1 MDDAVT
7 SILLRFVLAPFNG
20 IAAGWRVLDGL
31 LSGSL
36 NDWSLIRIDY
46 AGDRRV
52 ERAVEGGVA
61 SFGRQLGI
69 VEEAVRELA
78 RGAPG
83 EKMQR
88 LEAMMQAIEWVKEQR
103 LARADPRVDVPT
115 PVRPAFDGRGA
126 E

>member
-1 MDDAVT
+1 MDDAIT
-7 SILLRFVLAPFNG
+7 STLFQLLLAPFNG
-20 IAAGWRVLDGL
+20 MLAGWRVLEGL

-69 VEEAVRELA
+69 LEEAVRELA
-78 RGAPG
+78 LGAPG
-83 EKMQR
+83 EK
-88 LEAMMQAIEWVKEQR
+88 I
-103 LARADPRVDVPT
+103 
-115 PVRPAFDGRGA
+115 
-126 E
+126 

>member
-1 MDDAVT
+1 MDDAIT
-7 SILLRFVLAPFNG
+7 STLFRLLLAPFNG
-20 IAAGWRVLDGL
+20 MLAGWRVLEGL

-36 NDWSLIRIDY
+36 NNWSLIRIDY

-78 RGAPG
+78 LGAPG
-83 EKMQR
+83 EKIQR
-88 LEAMMQAIEWVKEQR
+88 LEAMMQAIEWVKQEH
-103 LARADPRVDVPT
+103 LGRADAQRSGGT
-115 PVRPAFDGRGA
+115 PVRFGGPGA
-126 E
+126 A